1 MKIDEK
7 ANINRESLQNF
18 WTTKEISTKFS
29 GKMWLK
35 FMLKVTKIQDFTLSW
50 EDTFLEKLQ
59 GGRDQIDP
67 PSPPSFFRV
76 KKTLHH
82 LWDSDAIWTRLMAE
96 LTKKFFLIKIVSYS
110 RILWTNSIVWTTK
123 EKIIQVLRKVCSVLE
138 GFEDDECDEDINQNQ
153 QIFDFVDVPSFVS
166 LFTGNPAEPLCFVKV
181 TEKEIA
187 IKDMKD

>member
-35 FMLKVTKIQDFTLSW
+35 FMLKVTKILDFTLSW

-67 PSPPSFFRV
+67 PSPPP
-76 KKTLHH
+76 
-82 LWDSDAIWTRLMAE
+82 
-96 LTKKFFLIKIVSYS
+96 
-110 RILWTNSIVWTTK
+110 
-123 EKIIQVLRKVCSVLE
+123 Q
-138 GFEDDECDEDINQNQ
+138 
-153 QIFDFVDVPSFVS
+153 
-166 LFTGNPAEPLCFVKV
+166 LF
-181 TEKEIA
+181 
-187 IKDMKD
+187 